1 LADWHRFAPS
11 NFEYD
16 FERDKLSAHR
26 VTFNEA
32 IECLFSDFEIRR
44 NKKFRDRY
52 QLIGNARRKGIQDHF
67 PTQAEQ
73 RGSHHHRLALM
84 STRKRRKTTT
94 LDQEAIDQL
103 VIAYSDDESAW
114 GAPIR
119 VKKSEPAS
127 LSIPG
132 DLAARAAFLASLHRE
147 AGVDKWVERVLRERV
162 ELEELAFA
170 EAKKELAS

>member
-1 LADWHRFAPS
+1 
-11 NFEYD
+11 
-16 FERDKLSAHR
+16 
-26 VTFNEA
+26 
-32 IECLFSDFEIRR
+32 
-44 NKKFRDRY
+44 
-52 QLIGNARRKGIQDHF
+52 
-67 PTQAEQ
+67 
-73 RGSHHHRLALM
+73 M

-94 LDQEAIDQL
+94 LDPEAIDQL
-103 VIAYSDDESAW
+103 VIAHSDDELAW

-132 DLAARAAFLASLHRE
+132 DLAARSAFLASLHRE
-147 AGVDKWVERVLRERV
+147 AVDKWVERVLRERV